1 MIGRG
6 NGDGVNFFVLEELAN
21 INIGF
26 WLWQTHLLDVI
37 EALVQYVFIDIAQS
51 GELRSG
57 NTRKA
62 ADVIVTTATH
72 SANCDSDAIVGAD
85 NSRICRCRDA
95 QSRTRD
101 ACASDFQEIPPR
113 SFW

>member
-1 MIGRG
+1 MRARLFHIDVFSGLASPNGHQRVPMIGRG

-62 ADVIVTTATH
+62 ARSEERRVGKEGRSRWTA
-72 SANCDSDAIVGAD
+72 
-85 NSRICRCRDA
+85 R
-95 QSRTRD
+95 Q
-101 ACASDFQEIPPR
+101 
-113 SFW
+113 